1 MKILIVG
8 DLYGDPGLKILDH
21 YMTQIKSEYQ
31 PHLLIANAENTTHGR
46 GLSLKHY
53 KELMRLGFHMLTM
66 GNHVWANK
74 ELATY
79 IDDANVVRPI
89 NFLSAPGSGYKV
101 ITFNQLRIL
110 IINVLGRTFMNAN
123 MESPFTTINQV
134 LKEVPHDMSIL
145 DIHAEATSEKVAL
158 AHYFDGRIDIIYG
171 THTHVQTA
179 DERQLPR
186 GSFYITDIGM
196 TGPLNGII
204 GVTKEIVIDR
214 FLNGYSKSNE
224 VAEGD
229 IQLNAVL
236 IDTQAKSI
244 KRLHLELNYK
254 E

>member
-8 DLYGDPGLKILDH
+8 DIYGDPGLKVLDH
-21 YMTQIKSEYQ
+21 FLPQIKMDLK

-79 IDDANVVRPI
+79 IDEANVVRPI
-89 NFLSAPGSGYKV
+89 NFLSAPGTGYKIV
-101 ITFNQLRIL
+101 TFNQQRIL
-110 IINVLGRTFMNAN
+110 IMNVLGRTFMNAN
-123 MESPFTTINQV
+123 MESPFKVIDQV
-134 LKEVPHDMSIL
+134 LNEVPHDLSIL

-158 AHYFDGRIDIIYG
+158 AHYFDGRIDLIFG

-179 DERQLPR
+179 DERQLPK
-186 GSFYITDIGM
+186 GSLYITDVGM

-204 GVTKEIVIDR
+204 GVSKEIVIDR

-224 VAEGD
+224 VAEGEM
-229 IQLNAVL
+229 QLNAVL
-236 IDTQAKSI
+236 VDTHTKTIQ
-244 KRLHLELNYK
+244 RLHYELNDK